1 MATEK
6 ATKRV
11 AVIEG
16 DDAAPE
22 AVRPTIEVIKS
33 MGLPIEW
40 TYPIVGEP
48 AKQEFGHPFPPV
60 SREAIDNADTTF
72 FGSTSGSSGGS
83 LMYLRWGKQTY
94 ANVRPARYFRGAKS
108 PLADPEGVDL
118 VIVRENLEDLYVR
131 AEGELASLSNVDIRG
146 ATIRKPLAEL
156 GEGRYAVKVITR
168 EGTERVVRFAF
179 ELARRRRKHL
189 TCTSKYNML
198 PQTDGYFRDI
208 ALELASEY
216 PDVEFDTFI
225 VDDFACR
232 IITEPRRFDVIVMPN
247 LYGDILSDAAAGLVG
262 GLGLAASGCYGDDYA
277 YFESAHG
284 TAPDIAGLHIIN
296 PTANLLSA
304 AMMLEYLGFRDQ
316 AKDLDRAVRHVFAT
330 GELTP
335 DQGGSA
341 STEAFCEAVFES
353 IERE

>member
-22 AVRPTIEVIKS
+22 AVRPTIELIKS
-33 MGLPIEW
+33 LSLPIEW

-60 SREAIDNADTTF
+60 SREAIDTADTTF

-108 PLADPEGVDL
+108 PLADPDGVDL

-131 AEGELASLSNVDIRG
+131 AEGDLASLSNVDIRG
-146 ATIRKPLAEL
+146 TTIRKPLAEL
-156 GEGRYAVKVITR
+156 GEGRYAVKAITR

-179 ELARRRRKHL
+179 E
-189 TCTSKYNML
+189 
-198 PQTDGYFRDI
+198 
-208 ALELASEY
+208 
-216 PDVEFDTFI
+216 
-225 VDDFACR
+225 
-232 IITEPRRFDVIVMPN
+232 
-247 LYGDILSDAAAGLVG
+247 
-262 GLGLAASGCYGDDYA
+262 
-277 YFESAHG
+277 HG
-284 TAPDIAGLHIIN
+284 R
-296 PTANLLSA
+296 SS
-304 AMMLEYLGFRDQ
+304 Q
-316 AKDLDRAVRHVFAT
+316 VR
-330 GELTP
+330 
-335 DQGGSA
+335 
-341 STEAFCEAVFES
+341 
-353 IERE
+353 

>member
-22 AVRPTIEVIKS
+22 AVRPTIEVVKS

-40 TYPIVGEP
+40 TYPVVGEP
-48 AKQEFGHPFPPV
+48 AKQEFGHPFPAV

-108 PLADPEGVDL
+108 PLADPDGVDL

-146 ATIRKPLAEL
+146 TTIRKPLAEL
-156 GEGRYAVKVITR
+156 GEGRYAVKAITR

-208 ALELASEY
+208 AAELASEY

-232 IITEPRRFDVIVMPN
+232 IITEPQRFDVIVMPN

-316 AKDLDRAVRHVFAT
+316 AENLDRAVRHVFAT

-341 STEAFCEAVFES
+341 STEAFCEAVLES
-353 IERE
+353 M